1 MRWIFFLSGAH
12 STRRIFASSGSSSAP
27 GRLAVLNEQRRVSP
41 RALGIAVAAVI
52 ASPDARRRSRTTPDG
67 LARGRRGRSSARVAR
82 PVARASTMDV
92 LPAADAAVRRTL
104 RYDADESTPAS
115 GVASRRVAAI
125 RLGSDWMQTLDARSG
140 RCDVANAR
148 SDAASSSAR
157 TPIRRHSTTT
167 APRRRASR
175 GP

>member
-1 MRWIFFLSGAH
+1 
-12 STRRIFASSGSSSAP
+12 
-27 GRLAVLNEQRRVSP
+27 LNEQRRVSP

-67 LARGRRGRSSARVAR
+67 LARERRGRSSARVAR

-92 LPAADAAVRRTL
+92 EFAVRRTL

>member
-1 MRWIFFLSGAH
+1 MDFFSLGCPLDP
-12 STRRIFASSGSSSAP
+12 TDFRVVRVVVRPGPTGSFERTTS
-27 GRLAVLNEQRRVSP
+27 LSP

-67 LARGRRGRSSARVAR
+67 LARGRLGRSSARVAR

-140 RCDVANAR
+140 RCDAANAR